1 VAAPERAEVTIDRKA
16 FVEFAID
23 AEAYGRALFDALIP
37 PGALRERFLA
47 AIHPAERDG
56 GLRVRLMIDGTAEH
70 LHTLAWERLRAPD
83 GRWLLTDAAFYFSR
97 FLSAD
102 GGKPI
107 KPSRM
112 GTLSALVAIASPK
125 DENFPDLPPVD
136 VAGERAR
143 ATTALKTIP
152 SLVLDGSAPDLR
164 ATLDALMTELDR
176 GHDVLYLVCHGALRD
191 YGAQVWLEDANGA
204 AHVVLGAEIA
214 DRIRDMRRPPRLVVL
229 ASCQSGGEGQPFTTS
244 DHGALAALGPL
255 LAAAGVP
262 AVVAMNGDVAM
273 KTIDRFMP
281 KFFEELLKSKAPDR
295 AAAAARWLVRDAID
309 AHMPVLFSRL
319 RDGRLWYQPG
329 FAAGGLDSWRDL
341 VNAVLAGDCVPIIGP
356 GLLDPILGDAAEIT
370 ARWADDVR
378 YPRRGQHR
386 LTDVAQFIASA
397 ETTQY
402 LVDLLCRDWSDTAL
416 RLGTGIAKEENLARL
431 GLPPEPRTPAFLSS
445 VISTVGAA
453 LRGNADEVH
462 RVLAHMKVPLYIAT
476 TPDNLMADA
485 LVDAKR
491 KPQVEILCWNDREK
505 PWTSRFDTAGYQAT
519 VDEPV
524 VYHLFGHF
532 DRPTSLVL
540 TEDDHFDY
548 LMHMGSARLPA
559 AVRSALV
566 SRPLLFL
573 GFGVD
578 DWRFRVLYRS
588 IVTEERLRRPPG
600 LSRRSVA
607 VQLDLDQSV
616 DDPRRFRKIL
626 ERYFEGARVQTYWGT
641 AQDFAS
647 DLAAQLKAKGYA
659 F

>member
-1 VAAPERAEVTIDRKA
+1 
-16 FVEFAID
+16 
-23 AEAYGRALFDALIP
+23 
-37 PGALRERFLA
+37 
-47 AIHPAERDG
+47 
-56 GLRVRLMIDGTAEH
+56 M
-70 LHTLAWERLRAPD
+70 
-83 GRWLLTDAAFYFSR
+83 
-97 FLSAD
+97 
-102 GGKPI
+102 
-107 KPSRM
+107 
-112 GTLSALVAIASPK
+112 
-125 DENFPDLPPVD
+125 
-136 VAGERAR
+136 
-143 ATTALKTIP
+143 
-152 SLVLDGSAPDLR
+152 
-164 ATLDALMTELDR
+164 
-176 GHDVLYLVCHGALRD
+176 
-191 YGAQVWLEDANGA
+191 WLEDVNGA

-319 RDGRLWYQPG
+319 RDGRLWDQPG

-356 GLLDPILGDAAEIT
+356 GLLDPILGDAAEMT
-370 ARWADDVR
+370 ARWADDVPIPATR
-378 YPRRGQHR
+378 PAAADRRRPVHR
-386 LTDVAQFIASA
+386 ERRNDAVPGRSA
-397 ETTQY
+397 LPGLE
-402 LVDLLCRDWSDTAL
+402 SDMAL
-416 RLGTGIAKEENLARL
+416 RLGTGIAKEKDLARL
-431 GLPPEPRTPAFLSS
+431 GIPPEPRTPAFLSS

-453 LRGNADEVH
+453 SRGNADEVH

-491 KPQVEILCWNDREK
+491 KPQVEILCWNDRER

-519 VDEPV
+519 IDEPV

-548 LMHMGSARLPA
+548 LMHVGSARLPA

-588 IVTEERLRRPPG
+588 IVTEERLRRLPG

-607 VQLDLDQSV
+607 VQLELDESV

-647 DLAAQLKAKGYA
+647 DLAAQLKAKGHA